1 MEGLIVKMNLTA
13 KDLSL
18 NEIALEL
25 LRDVERGERV
35 FQPEADTQES
45 LDGFQDKVKLV
56 RALETRGFIVEI
68 TGLNMAC
75 RGGKTVIDKVRL
87 RGGLTEKGR
96 ALLAKADAGF
106 GESVEKDERA
116 A

>member
-1 MEGLIVKMNLTA
+1 MEGLIVKMNLSA
-13 KDLSL
+13 KHLSL
-18 NEIALEL
+18 NETALEL
-25 LRDVERGERV
+25 LRKVERGERV
-35 FQPEADTQES
+35 FQPDADTRES
-45 LDGFQDKVKLV
+45 LDGFQETVRLV
-56 RALETRGFIVEI
+56 RALETRGFIIEI
-68 TGLNMAC
+68 NGLNMAC

-96 ALLAKADAGF
+96 ILLAKADAGL

>member
-1 MEGLIVKMNLTA
+1 MEGLIAKMNLTA

-18 NEIALEL
+18 DETALEL

-68 TGLNMAC
+68 NGLNMAC

-96 ALLAKADAGF
+96 ALLAKADAGLS
-106 GESVEKDERA
+106 ESVEKDERA

>member
-1 MEGLIVKMNLTA
+1 MNLSD
-13 KDLSL
+13 KHLSL
-18 NEIALEL
+18 DETALEL
-25 LRDVERGERV
+25 LREVERGERV

-45 LDGFQDKVKLV
+45 LDGFQVKVKLV

-68 TGLNMAC
+68 NGLNMAC

-96 ALLAKADAGF
+96 ALLAKADAGL